1 MKKMGKARIMAFLF
15 WIVTSLS
22 ACHFS
27 SEPIL
32 SEAERVMKSYPDSA
46 LTLLETIR
54 NAEEMSAG
62 DYATWCLLVTQAR
75 DKNYVEHTSDSV
87 INVAVRYF
95 EKRKDPH
102 RKAQAY
108 YCRERVL
115 SDLNA
120 SEEVLDVYLK
130 AKEQVEKTMDFDL
143 KARICNHLGSLYW
156 DNRSDRKSLACYK
169 EAYQVYEQIQHIYLS
184 WLMIS
189 VNGNRIR
196 PKGIMF
202 QFKNYL

>member
-1 MKKMGKARIMAFLF
+1 MKKLISPIFLLLILVQGACRQPHYVDSLLQKAETLMPNRPDSSLILLES
-15 WIVTSLS
+15 VRSLEKLS
-22 ACHFS
+22 A
-27 SEPIL
+27 E
-32 SEAERVMKSYPDSA
+32 
-46 LTLLETIR
+46 
-54 NAEEMSAG
+54 

>member
-1 MKKMGKARIMAFLF
+1 M
-15 WIVTSLS
+15 
-22 ACHFS
+22 
-27 SEPIL
+27 
-32 SEAERVMKSYPDSA
+32 
-46 LTLLETIR
+46 
-54 NAEEMSAG
+54 
-62 DYATWCLLVTQAR
+62 
-75 DKNYVEHTSDSV
+75 